1 MKNSGKIILLLLCTL
16 LASFIQIGCNAAE
29 APASPLKLTVFSC
42 GKADAMLLQYD
53 DCNVL
58 IDAGENGDGEEL
70 VAELV
75 ALGVDKL
82 DIMILTHFDKD
93 HIGGAD
99 TILENIPVDVVRMP
113 AYEVDS
119 KQYKQLLKA
128 LDNLSCELFRMDAD
142 ASFSLGDADFTIWA
156 SDIPYNGKNDNEQSL
171 ITKVIYGGK
180 TLLLMGDAEDDWLHN
195 LVFSTRNLT
204 CDVMKL
210 PHHGVYD
217 GNLFAL
223 LTVSMPDTVLITD
236 SGKNPAEDKTI
247 SLLNT
252 FECNTYRTMNGTI
265 TLFLQN
271 GLVSVTQE

>member
-1 MKNSGKIILLLLCTL
+1 
-16 LASFIQIGCNAAE
+16 
-29 APASPLKLTVFSC
+29 
-42 GKADAMLLQYD
+42 MLLQYED
-53 DCNVL
+53 YNVL

-75 ALGVDKL
+75 ALGVEKL
-82 DIMILTHFDKD
+82 DLLILTHFDKD

-113 AYEVDS
+113 AYEADS
-119 KQYKQLLKA
+119 KQYKQMMKVI
-128 LDNLSCELFRMDAD
+128 DDLSCKLFRMDAD
-142 ASFSLGDADFTIWA
+142 TFFTLGSADFTIWA
-156 SDIPYNGKNDNEQSL
+156 SDITYNGKNDNEQSL
-171 ITKVIYGGK
+171 VTKIVYGGK
-180 TLLLMGDAEDDWLHN
+180 TLLLMGDAEEDWLHN

-217 GNLFAL
+217 SNLFTL

-236 SGKNPAEDKTI
+236 SAKNPAEDNTI

-265 TLFLQN
+265 KVVLQN
-271 GLVSVTQE
+271 GQFSVSQE